1 MNFCKV
7 CDNMYYMKI
16 KEDETEA
23 LIYYCKNCGMEEDNL
38 VLTNLCVSRTEEVN
52 STQKTNK
59 INEYTIHDPTLPHIY
74 TMKCPNDQC
83 EVYSKDK
90 KQDVIYM
97 RVDDVNMK
105 YLYLCTVCETKWAP

>member
-16 KEDETEA
+16 KEDDTEA

-38 VLTNLCVSRTEEVN
+38 VLTNLCVSRTEEGN

-59 INEYTIHDPTLPHIY
+59 INEYTIHDPTRFREPHRHFALRLRAATNRINR
-74 TMKCPNDQC
+74 K
-83 EVYSKDK
+83 
-90 KQDVIYM
+90 
-97 RVDDVNMK
+97 
-105 YLYLCTVCETKWAP
+105 